1 MPPTAVAHASYT
13 IADTVVRGYTWCIEH
28 FACTG
33 RSDRSIL
40 FLPLATPWDPYVL
53 MWAQIILALDL
64 TYTAFLVPILVG
76 FEESD
81 INWGWG
87 EWSLSRT

>member
-1 MPPTAVAHASYT
+1 MACWSCT
-13 IADTVVRGYTWCIEH
+13 IAHTAASGCARCIEH

-33 RSDRSIL
+33 RSNRSIF

-53 MWAQIILALDL
+53 LWAQVILALDL
-64 TYTAFLVPILVG
+64 TYTAFMVPLLVG

-81 INWGWG
+81 IDWGWG
-87 EWSLSRT
+87 EWSLSRS